1 MFQDADAFQKPNQ
14 LTGEGVTEEDI
25 AKGNDTWDKKLR
37 SVCPYY
43 HVLKATLGTTN
54 ADLTGGNRLHDLF
67 DNGISTPALLQRAI
81 TNKRAEELG
90 KSDLS
95 MTTNCLMSEVISI
108 ADEGGD
114 RAEDGK
120 EAASILPIL
129 RAAGK
134 GSAVNAKKLAKGL
147 KGKGKSRRSETFHK
161 VQDNIIQMM
170 LEVIAVDYKGRM
182 EFAAF
187 QTEAAREAREAQW
200 KMENERNSQVRAM
213 EIARMQAEVARYRA
227 EATLRNAEARRMAEE
242 HEMNIA
248 KRKREEEKAMED
260 RNIKRTDAIQAK
272 AVWLMEF
279 AKKDADEAEKQAYWD
294 ITGKERPF

>member
-1 MFQDADAFQKPNQ
+1 MPYIWTSFDPH
-14 LTGEGVTEEDI
+14 TE
-25 AKGNDTWDKKLR
+25 KLR

-43 HVLKATLGTTN
+43 HVLKTTLGTTN

-67 DNGISTPALLQRAI
+67 DNGVSTPALLQRAI
-81 TNKRAEELG
+81 TNKRVEELG

-95 MTTNCLMSEVISI
+95 MTSNCLMSEDISI

-114 RAEDGK
+114 RVEDGK
-120 EAASILPIL
+120 EAESILPIL

-134 GSAVNAKKLAKGL
+134 GSAINAKMLAKRL

-170 LEVIAVDYKGRM
+170 LEVIAADYKGRM

-187 QTEAAREAREAQW
+187 QADAAREAREAQW
-200 KMENERNSQVRAM
+200 KMEDERNSQVRAM
-213 EIARMQAEVARYRA
+213 EIVRMQIEIARYRE
-227 EATLRNAEARRMAEE
+227 EAALRNAEARRMAEE
-242 HEMNIA
+242 HEMNIV

-260 RNIKRTDAIQAK
+260 RNIKRTNAIQARTM
-272 AVWLMEF
+272 WLMEF
-279 AKKDADEAEKQAYWD
+279 AKKDADEAEK
-294 ITGKERPF
+294 